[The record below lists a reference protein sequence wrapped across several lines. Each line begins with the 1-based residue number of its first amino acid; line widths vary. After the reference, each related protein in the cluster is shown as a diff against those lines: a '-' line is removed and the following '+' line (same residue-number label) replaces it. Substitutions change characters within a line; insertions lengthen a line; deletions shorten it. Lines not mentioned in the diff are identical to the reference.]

1 MRTVHL
7 IGFAVAVA
15 LLTVIGC
22 KTVAPRVGVEERRIT
37 NNSDDDIVVYLR
49 PADDMDSKPIRVVV
63 KPHSTSAIFRL
74 SSGLFSF
81 TIRKFVGGQEVDDD
95 GFVTT
100 VHPGVLVILIR
111 WK

>member
-1 MRTVHL
+1 
-7 IGFAVAVA
+7 
-15 LLTVIGC
+15 
-22 KTVAPRVGVEERRIT
+22 
-37 NNSDDDIVVYLR
+37 
-49 PADDMDSKPIRVVV
+49 V